1 MRAIVLLYTLASF
14 IALVPLSVVSA
25 AESESGE
32 EITDTKLIKDT
43 KGTWKLIETQCT
55 LCHSTQLISQH
66 RLGADQ
72 WLKSIRR
79 MQSDEG
85 LWDLGDDEAPI
96 LEYLTANYG
105 GDANQRSARERR
117 KPLNQQPLEEVL
129 PAPTDDT
136 VEDSKNSNTE
146 AAEQ

>member
-14 IALVPLSVVSA
+14 IALAPLTVVSTS
-25 AESESGE
+25 ESESGDE
-32 EITDTKLIKDT
+32 DLDTQLIKDAT
-43 KGTWKLIETQCT
+43 GTWKLIETQCT

-66 RLGADQ
+66 RLSADQ

-96 LEYLTANYG
+96 MEYLTANYG
-105 GDANQRSARERR
+105 VDANQRSARERR
-117 KPLNQQPLEEVL
+117 KPLDQPPLDEVI
-129 PAPTDDT
+129 PEPTDDPGD
-136 VEDSKNSNTE
+136 DSENSDTD
-146 AAEQ
+146 AAE